1 MSSNEDTAS
10 TAEDF
15 NSLEVTDPGP
25 RTQTSRSN
33 IVGSSSYDPQFT
45 ADSLENRFGAGTA
58 QNFMSPENFAQT
70 TQGGAGDT
78 AQLLADQDRMQQG
91 QISVPTI
98 QAATTSPTFQDV
110 FARGDLA
117 NFQSGVRDDSLAA
130 RGMVEGAITPES
142 GPLNM
147 LEAAIASRPRDFSYL
162 DLIPT
167 TGFAPAQVTRSKPT
181 DLTSALALSR
191 TLEMLDE
198 ERDRKA
204 GMGDERGIDFGVT
217 QQILPT
223 PRPVDEIAARA
234 MPGTAMDTRTTDSIA
249 QEIDASGVLPVVTPD
264 IFDPDVIGGMDTG
277 TTTTG
282 TGTTT
287 TGTGTAQFDASPGRL
302 QAEFGPRVAS
312 LAGGL
317 EQQKVTDIADL
328 TNREGTLARLG
339 LPSFL
344 ASRGDALEKLTRDRM
359 AEAIARGKT
368 DPFLGKGFDIT
379 DKNIIRD
386 RDGRV
391 IGIRDNQGNLVEG
404 MDPDAPQQG
413 DDGGEQQTNVGRK
426 APTDPCPE
434 GYQLVNGACT
444 PVSTDESGTGF
455 VTFPPDRVP
464 SFLKGPFTAKTVATN
479 PTNIRAF
486 SPVTF
491 GIPSIFKR

>member
-110 FARGDLA
+110 FAGGDLA
-117 NFQSGVRDDSLAA
+117 NFQSGVRP
-130 RGMVEGAITPES
+130 ITGEEDIPS
-142 GPLNM
+142 NQM

-181 DLTSALALSR
+181 DLSSALAISR
-191 TLEMLDE
+191 TLESLDKR
-198 ERDRKA
+198 RDRKA
-204 GMGDERGIDFGVT
+204 GMGDERAIDFGVT

-234 MPGTAMDTRTTDSIA
+234 MPGTAMGTTQ
-249 QEIDASGVLPVVTPD
+249 QEAGISTVGDDFEPALDMIDARTQ
-264 IFDPDVIGGMDTG
+264 DTSIVG
-277 TTTTG
+277 DDFQSALDMVDARTTG
-282 TGTTT
+282 TGTTA

-317 EQQKVTDIADL
+317 DQQKVTDIADL

-339 LPSFL
+339 LPGFL

-359 AEAIARGKT
+359 AE
-368 DPFLGKGFDIT
+368 GFDIT

-391 IGIRDNQGNLVEG
+391 IGIRDNQGNLIEG

-413 DDGGEQQTNVGRK
+413 DDGGEQQTKVGSK